1 MTIPTTNPLN
11 PANSF
16 ATDMLVCYE
25 IRLYLSSRLAK
36 LAEGEPFE
44 FLTTDPDAFEAVPEW
59 CDQRGF
65 TLLTAESAE
74 SRTDGH
80 ARFVICR

>member
-1 MTIPTTNPLN
+1 MNN
-11 PANSF
+11 SNSF
-16 ATDMLVCYE
+16 ASDMLACYE

-44 FLTTDPDAFEAVPEW
+44 FLTSDPDAPDAIPEW

-65 TLLTAESAE
+65 TLLNVESAE
-74 SRTDGH
+74 SRTDGRT
-80 ARFVICR
+80 RFVICR